1 MSLLTTKHIK
11 KTESSANRRIGDL
24 YPHYLSSNLP
34 MGKVLYSPTIG
45 RDMPD
50 HQIRRTSPKGGFF
63 MSKLKTAESVTSGHP
78 DKICDQISDAILDS
92 YLKKDPLSRVAVE
105 AFGSHGLVVVG
116 GEVTSKTK
124 VPIKKIVKEV
134 YDSIGYADKI
144 KIVTNVV
151 EQSPDIAR
159 GVDTGGAGDQGIMYG
174 YATNETPEFLPR
186 TVVYAHRLAQGLENL
201 RRNNSLFSWLGP
213 DGKTQVTMK
222 DSDITD
228 VLISCQ
234 HKPEMNLSQIRNLVT
249 ENLIRPS
256 LGGGDYRILIN
267 PTGIFT
273 LGGFQADTGLT
284 GRKIMVDTYGGLIPH
299 GGGCFSG
306 KDPSKVDRSAAYMA
320 RFVAKNIVANKYAG
334 QCLVSIA
341 YAIGKREPLMI
352 EAETFGTGDDFSIR
366 QKIIKSFNFSPKGII
381 DLLGLQKPIYQKT
394 AIYGHFGKPDLP
406 WERIVK
412 NF

>member
-1 MSLLTTKHIK
+1 MNNCYTEVITIKHIK

-124 VPIKKIVKEV
+124 VPI
-134 YDSIGYADKI
+134 
-144 KIVTNVV
+144 
-151 EQSPDIAR
+151 
-159 GVDTGGAGDQGIMYG
+159 IMYG